1 MASSAN
7 LASLTGSGDS
17 LTPVH
22 SSSPR
27 LASLAARDSS
37 AANSFDS
44 SDSNTLADAEPNGER
59 VGRPVHVQSL
69 TAHMGRLTSS
79 PLTALSSGRATD
91 ATMADTGAS
100 GAAQPAS
107 RSAAIPISRARS
119 ASRTRGSVCG
129 ASPASVASSFG
140 TSLLD
145 GAPRDLVAMGAK
157 APTKV
162 EDVQGLHVTSAG
174 KYMKSLEAAGL
185 ELIDFRDLSKHLAPF
200 YDAMV
205 AEVRN
210 P

>member
-17 LTPVH
+17 LTPMH

-59 VGRPVHVQSL
+59 VGRPLHVQSL

-79 PLTALSSGRATD
+79 PLSSGRAPD

-162 EDVQGLHVTSAG
+162 DDVQGLHVTSAG

-210 P
+210 S